1 LVARREYFGYK
12 ELEQLN
18 KDIATAKAEM
28 LEVAIDVKYA
38 QEQGIDLKEYEND
51 MIRTKN
57 NYEKAQKVY
66 DEAVLVLN
74 KDGFTE
80 QEVTE
85 AYNQNKARFADYS
98 TKYDELVKEDLNF
111 LNDPTVGLLKPEEY
125 SKLTAKEGYASF
137 KRYFYDELIGDETK
151 PMQKVRFGTSKVSS
165 LLKRT
170 GSEKP
175 IINPLFSALTNHAEA
190 TRKGLKQIVYNKTV
204 LNADKV
210 PALFQK
216 VELKTVPDGR
226 GRFMYPQEKDS
237 NIIMARLNYKRVPFL
252 TDATIKRTLDEVLTV
267 QNINAFEE
275 VLLRS
280 SRLFSKSTTGVFV
293 GFTLSNIPV
302 DTISSLA
309 QTRNDIK
316 PIYDPIKKLFA
327 VISDR
332 NSQQYKY
339 FQEYMVLGGERQTLV
354 G

>member
-1 LVARREYFGYK
+1 
-12 ELEQLN
+12 LEQLK

-28 LEVAIDVKYA
+28 LDVAIDVKYA
-38 QEQGIDLKEYEND
+38 QEQGFDLKEYEND

-57 NYEKAQKVY
+57 NYEKAQKIY

-85 AYNQNKARFADYS
+85 AYNQNKERFADYS

-170 GSEKP
+170 GSQKP
-175 IINPLFSALTNHAEA
+175 IINPLFSALTNHAEV
-190 TRKGLKQIVYNKTV
+190 TRKGLKQIVSNRIGEIAGKFP
-204 LNADKV
+204 D
-210 PALFQK
+210 LFQK
-216 VELKTVPDGR
+216 VELKAVPDGM
-226 GRFMYPQEKDS
+226 GRFTFPQEKDS
-237 NIIMARLNYKRVPFL
+237 NVIMARLNYKRVPFL
-252 TDATIKRTLDEVLTV
+252 TDATVKRTVDEVLNT
-267 QNINAFEE
+267 QNLGIFEK
-275 VLLRS
+275 LLMGA
-280 SRLFSKSTTGVFV
+280 SRFFTKGTTGLFP
-293 GFTLSNIPV
+293 GFALTNYTV
-302 DTISSLA
+302 DQVTAVA
-309 QTRNDIK
+309 QSRENYT
-316 PIYDPIKKLFA
+316 PIYDPLNKIAKILDSSKPEHNYL
-327 VISDR
+327 
-332 NSQQYKY
+332 N
-339 FQEYMVLGGERQTLV
+339 EYMVLGGERQTFV